1 MFRHYSM
8 YQSSLP
14 VTWLIS
20 VLCNMIIELRRVVI
34 AYAQTCSRWRSAVK
48 FVLLTS
54 IWSDFKLPKARYTIQ
69 KVAD

>member
-1 MFRHYSM
+1 
-8 YQSSLP
+8 
-14 VTWLIS
+14 
-20 VLCNMIIELRRVVI
+20 MIIELRRVVI